1 MLNDSQEIKV
11 TRLLLNSLI
20 QTRLDLYVICI
31 YHTRMSLDAKATNP
45 SSEKEFLE
53 TYDANAY
60 PHPSLSVDV
69 VVLSCHEGK
78 LYTVLKKREKHPFMH
93 HWGLVGSFMAMDEH
107 LSNTANRALNNKL
120 GITNLYLE
128 QLYTFSNPERDPRT
142 RVVSVVYFGL
152 IPFEDIRNFALP
164 ENTCLA
170 EIEVP
175 WEGETGGS
183 VIARKV
189 NLNNRDASAVN
200 ASVDSELLL
209 AFDHADILGLTVK
222 RLRGKLNYTEIAY
235 KLLPTYFRLRNLQD
249 VHEAILGK
257 TVNKDS
263 FRRRMLASKQLRATG
278 KQEKSVTHRPAELYE
293 YVGKSEEA
301 GGIL

>member
-1 MLNDSQEIKV
+1 
-11 TRLLLNSLI
+11 
-20 QTRLDLYVICI
+20 
-31 YHTRMSLDAKATNP
+31 MSANTTQK
-45 SSEKEFLE
+45 SEKEFLE
-53 TYDANAY
+53 NYDASIY

-69 VVLSCHEGK
+69 VVLSCFEGK
-78 LYTVLKKREKHPFMH
+78 LYTVLKEREKHPYMH
-93 HWGLVGSFMAMDEH
+93 HWGLVGSFMAIDEH
-107 LSNTANRALNNKL
+107 LSITAERALKSKI
-120 GITNLYLE
+120 GIEDLYLE

-164 ENTCLA
+164 ENACLA

-175 WEGETGGS
+175 WEGEIGGS
-183 VIARKV
+183 IVAKRANISDTNADTNAAIDNVVV
-189 NLNNRDASAVN
+189 NHDAST
-200 ASVDSELLL
+200 DSQLAL

-222 RLRGKLNYTEIAY
+222 RLRGKLNYTDIAY
-235 KLLPTYFRLRNLQD
+235 KLLPKYFRLRNLQD

-263 FRRRMLASKQLRATG
+263 FRRRMLATKQLRATG

-293 YVGKSEEA
+293 YIRESEEA
-301 GGIL
+301 GGLL